1 MSTYTPIATET
12 LTSTA
17 TSITLTGIPQ
27 YYTDLILQV
36 NDQVDSASGFKIRFN
51 GDSAGSYQQVQ
62 FSGYGTGVTT
72 AGKALGATSIYNN
85 LVFGDSTTA
94 NAYTPNVIHIENYS
108 NSTSYKSV
116 LWRYGNS
123 TQAGGSGDVTI
134 IAGSWNSTSP
144 ITSIEVSVWNS
155 VNFVA
160 GTSVSLYGIAA
171 GSATA
176 KASGGVV
183 TTDGTYAYHTFTTSG
198 AFFPYENL
206 NADYLVVSGG
216 GAGGRQVGGGGGG
229 GGVRCTVGS
238 TGGGGSLESP
248 LAVIAG
254 RTYPVLVGAGASAAG
269 GGNIPNASN
278 SSFGSI
284 ITLGGGSANSNN
296 NGKSGGSGS
305 GGGGGN
311 MIQTTGGAG
320 TAGQGFAGGTSIYGG
335 SGDNNF
341 GAGGGGAGAV
351 GTNGGPGGY
360 PGNGGNGVTTS
371 ISGTSVTYGG
381 GGGGG
386 SNDDS
391 SRPYGTGGTGG
402 GGRGGAQSTGNQ
414 AVAGTAFLGGAGGG
428 AGGGNAYGASGG
440 SGIVII
446 RYAL

>member
-1 MSTYTPIATET
+1 MSTYTPIASQT
-12 LTSTA
+12 LGSAASSVTFS
-17 TSITLTGIPQ
+17 SIPQ
-27 YYTDLILQV
+27 GYSDLVFVVNSNEFSSGASLGLQ
-36 NDQVDSASGFKIRFN
+36 FN
-51 GDSAGSYQQVQ
+51 GDAGGNYSYT
-62 FSGYGTGVTT
+62 FMYGDGTNSGSQRAANTSSCYVGQINGGTI
-72 AGKALGATSIYNN
+72 ALININ
-85 LVFGDSTTA
+85 
-94 NAYTPNVIHIENYS
+94 NYS
-108 NSTSYKSV
+108 NTTTYKTVLTRNGASSQSV
-116 LWRYGNS
+116 FSGVSLWRN
-123 TQAGGSGDVTI
+123 TNA
-134 IAGSWNSTSP
+134 
-144 ITSIEVSVWNS
+144 ITSLTISRGG
-155 VNFVA
+155 NFA
-160 GTSVSLYGIAA
+160 SGSTFSIYGIA
-171 GSATA
+171 GGGYTA
-176 KASGGVV
+176 KAAGGIV

-269 GGNIPNASN
+269 GGNIPNASD

-284 ITLGGGSANSNN
+284 ITLGGGSANSGN

-305 GGGGGN
+305 GGSGGN

-335 SGDNNF
+335 SGDNQF

-391 SRPYGTGGTGG
+391 NRPYGTGGTGG